1 MQAVHGCCLSVLE
14 AYGRISS
21 STCCVSRCSHL
32 EIWTF
37 LLCPRIFQFFWC
49 LGVACGVRRI
59 RDACAAWFNSGYM
72 LYVRLWTNFSIFYV
86 AVNLKREA
94 VLLQV
99 CTVVASGGSFSQRGL
114 HIETWTLFLRVLHFL
129 AAQCSWSPR

>member
-1 MQAVHGCCLSVLE
+1 MES
-14 AYGRISS
+14 
-21 STCCVSRCSHL
+21 
-32 EIWTF
+32 WTS
-37 LLCPRIFQFFWC
+37 LPCPRIFQFFWC

-86 AVNLKREA
+86 AVNLKPEA

-129 AAQCSWSPR
+129 AVCGVFLLLSAAGALDDEEFFVIEGSV